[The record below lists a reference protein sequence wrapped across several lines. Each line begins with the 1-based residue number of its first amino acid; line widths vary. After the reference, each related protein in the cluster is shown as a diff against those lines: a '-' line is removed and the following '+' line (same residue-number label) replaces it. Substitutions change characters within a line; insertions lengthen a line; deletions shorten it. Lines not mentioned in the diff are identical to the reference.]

1 MSITPTLADNLC
13 AIGLATLIV
22 RPKKSK
28 SIDMRSDWIVDRGKQ
43 QLFTVHKILG
53 TSNLADFFTK
63 ILPVARHKFL
73 ITLLLGHRPLPT
85 SQHAD
90 A

>member
-1 MSITPTLADNLC
+1 
-13 AIGLATLIV
+13 
-22 RPKKSK
+22 
-28 SIDMRSDWIVDRGKQ
+28 MRFDWIIDRVEQ

-73 ITLLLGHRPLPT
+73 TPLLLGHPPLPT
-85 SQHAD
+85 SKHAD